1 MSNLRRHVCDRVVG
15 GIVGHGVS
23 SRLAMRRL
31 HWQYSHLRP
40 VRSVGVSN
48 GRHSAVDG
56 RTFCVSAHSQT
67 ALVRH
72 HSQQLISSSPSGA
85 VLRGAGGRA
94 PCEKSGPLW
103 PQRPQA
109 KL

>member
-85 VLRGAGGRA
+85 VLRGQGAALPVKSLA
-94 PCEKSGPLW
+94 PCAPNGP
-103 PQRPQA
+103 
-109 KL
+109 K